1 MYLYIYVG
9 QCNVGF
15 SKLLSVICK
24 IYINARMMWIEKRTF
39 CIKNKQ
45 KNQNQPQT
53 SSFSISSSNPAT
65 NPWQT
70 QPLPRLLRPP
80 PLEGSL
86 RQNVP
91 LISQTDAWEWF
102 KPQGKQINNL
112 PLSPRSQRLL
122 LDLNCWLEKFRSIE
136 IFSWQKKTPWKMH
149 DFTMIFTCLTS
160 HNSYTFF

>member
-1 MYLYIYVG
+1 
-9 QCNVGF
+9 
-15 SKLLSVICK
+15 
-24 IYINARMMWIEKRTF
+24 MMWVEKRTF

-91 LISQTDAWEWF
+91 LIFSQTDA
-102 KPQGKQINNL
+102 
-112 PLSPRSQRLL
+112 
-122 LDLNCWLEKFRSIE
+122 
-136 IFSWQKKTPWKMH
+136 
-149 DFTMIFTCLTS
+149 
-160 HNSYTFF
+160 